1 MMAADDITPG
11 LLQKIEKDFAERIKH
26 SEKLNN
32 AIAILETKKATYADA
47 NVVALEA
54 GEILASLLSENITS
68 EILPDGK
75 MYYNIAERVL
85 NKMLGKNYKLISA
98 FSSEVQEILNKAAK
112 IGLKTQVPKLNQD
125 RIDGLVNRI
134 SSTENFDDVKW
145 LLDDPIVNF
154 SQSIV
159 DDFIEANASFQ
170 AKTGLKPQL
179 IRRAE
184 SKPCAWCQSL
194 AGIYD
199 YANAPE
205 DIYRRHERCRCTVE
219 YDPRSGRRQ
228 DVWSKT
234 WN

>member
-1 MMAADDITPG
+1 MMPVEDITPG
-11 LLQKIEKDFAERIKH
+11 LLKKIQKDFAERVSK
-26 SEKLNN
+26 SEKMKN
-32 AIAILETKKATYADA
+32 AIAILDSKKATYADA
-47 NVVALEA
+47 NVVAVEA
-54 GEILASLLSENITS
+54 GEILARVLSENITS

-75 MYYNIAERVL
+75 MYYNIAGRVL
-85 NKMLGKNYKLISA
+85 NKMLGKNYTLVSS
-98 FSSEVQEILNKAAK
+98 FTSEVQEILNKAAK
-112 IGLKTQVPKLNQD
+112 IGLKTQVPELNQD
-125 RIDGLVNRI
+125 RIDGFINRI

-145 LLDDPIVNF
+145 LLDDPVVNF

-159 DDFIEANASFQ
+159 DDFIEKNASFQ

-194 AGIYD
+194 AGVYD

-228 DVWSKT
+228 DVWSKN